1 MDEKRIIPDIKHIAF
16 IMDGNG
22 RWAKARGLP
31 REAGHREGA
40 KNFKRIVRHCG
51 DIGISCVTVYAF
63 STENW
68 KRPEQEVDA
77 LMKIFRRFISDGK
90 KTHAEDRV
98 HVVFIGNKSA
108 FPCDMQK
115 EMTDFEELTSCYA
128 RTLCVALNYG
138 GRAEITDAVN
148 ALIAEGKSSVTES
161 DITAHIYSGAFP
173 PPDMIVRTG
182 GEMRLSNFLLWQSS
196 YSELFFSDTLWPD
209 FSTEELDGLIE
220 DFGKRKRR
228 FGGV

>member
-1 MDEKRIIPDIKHIAF
+1 MNEKSIINHIAF

-22 RWAKARGLP
+22 RWAKAKGFP
-31 REAGHREGA
+31 RELGHREGA
-40 KNFKRIVRHCG
+40 KNFKKIVRHCG
-51 DIGISCVTVYAF
+51 DIGINCVTVYAF

-68 KRPEQEVDA
+68 KRPEQEINA
-77 LMKIFRRFISDGK
+77 LMKIFRKFIAEGT
-90 KTHAEDRV
+90 KTHEEDRV
-98 HVVFIGNKSA
+98 RVVFIGNKNA
-108 FPCDMQK
+108 FPEDMQK
-115 EMTDFEELTSCYA
+115 EMNGFEALTSCYD

-148 ALIAEGKSSVTES
+148 AMIAEGMTSVTES
-161 DITAHIYSGAFP
+161 DITAHIYSGTFP

-182 GEMRLSNFLLWQSS
+182 GEMRLSNFLMWQSS

-209 FSTEELDGLIE
+209 FSEEELDTLINE
-220 DFGKRKRR
+220 FGKRKRR